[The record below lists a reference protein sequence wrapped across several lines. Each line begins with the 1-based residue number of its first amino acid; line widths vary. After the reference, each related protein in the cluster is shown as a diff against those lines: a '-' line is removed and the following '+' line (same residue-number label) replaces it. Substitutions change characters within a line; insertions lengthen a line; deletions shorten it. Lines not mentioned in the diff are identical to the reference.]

1 MAAPL
6 LTTKLYIPPVRPEV
20 VPRPRLLERLNA
32 GLDRKLTLVS
42 APAGYGK
49 TTLISAWLHT
59 ADVPFAWLSLDEGDN
74 DPVRFFTYLI
84 AALQGIDVEI
94 GHSVQGWLE
103 TPQPPVIEELA
114 ATLINDIAAVP
125 GSFVLVLDDHHVITE
140 RAIHESISFLLERQP
155 PQMHLVIAT
164 RHDPPVP
171 LARLRARGELVE
183 MRQGDLCFTA
193 EEAAVFLN
201 QSLGLDLSASEVALL
216 GEHTEGWIAG
226 LQLAGLSMQGRDAE
240 SVARFIGEFSGRHH
254 FILDY
259 LTDEV
264 LKRQTEPVQ
273 DFLLR
278 TSILARMCGPLCDAV
293 VGQDAGT
300 DGVECRDGQAMLE
313 ELQQANLFVVPLDDE
328 RKWYRYHHLF
338 AQLLRARLDEMR
350 PGLAANLNRRAATW
364 HEENGLGFGA
374 VQHALATG
382 DHALAAAVIER
393 TILKLDIW
401 SSTEIT
407 TVLGWMKALPDDVV
421 RTRPWLRLFIARTLY
436 VSGQWE
442 TTDQMLQDLEDW
454 LYDNPETPEAQRLLA
469 LVVADRAGYALVRG
483 KVRKGKE
490 LVRRMLAR
498 ASQDEVLIDVRAAA
512 MLGMA
517 HVRAGEAV
525 EAQRAFSQAVDAA
538 LAGAH
543 GLCDCA
549 SSSAIWP
556 RPTTSRGSCESAGGP
571 ASGRLRPV
579 PSTGSATRRPVSRGC
594 CRARSSTSGMTWKP
608 RNAACRRVWTSC
620 GGVGSA
626 RISATCM
633 PRWPRPGR
641 LGATMRAPA
650 STIERAVQTAQS
662 ASIPRLVIQALAY
675 QARIWLA
682 QGELVLARRWARDYR
697 QIGATEYI
705 REFEDCTLA
714 RVLLADDQPGEALAL
729 LEGMVPSA
737 EAGGRSGPLIEILA
751 LRALARQALGEESAA
766 LDDLARALDL
776 AEPERYVRTFVDMGE
791 PMAVLLRQ
799 AATRGISPAYAS
811 QPAGGI
817 WRRGGPGLTP
827 APTRTQPLVEPL
839 SDRELEVL
847 HLLAEGLSN
856 PEIGQRLFIS
866 LPTVKSHTRNIYG
879 KLGVHSRKQAVVQAR
894 ALGIL
899 PRL

>member
-6 LTTKLYIPPVRPEV
+6 LTAKLYNPPIRPEV
-20 VPRPRLLERLNA
+20 VPRPRLIEYLNA

-49 TTLISAWLHT
+49 TTLISAWLHA
-59 ADVPFAWLSLDEGDN
+59 ADLPFAWLSLDEGDN

-103 TPQPPVIEELA
+103 APQPPALKELT

-125 GSFVLVLDDHHVITE
+125 ESFVLVLDDHHAITE
-140 RAIHESISFLLERQP
+140 RTIHESISFLLERQP

-171 LARLRARGELVE
+171 LAQLRARGELVE
-183 MRQGDLCFTA
+183 VRQSDLCFTTD
-193 EEAAVFLN
+193 EAAAFLN

-216 GEHTEGWIAG
+216 GQHTEGWIAG

-240 SVARFIGEFSGRHH
+240 SVAHFIREFSGRHH

-264 LKRQTEPVQ
+264 LRRQAGPVQ

-278 TSILARMCGPLCDAV
+278 TSILERMCGPLCNAV
-293 VGQDAGT
+293 VSQDAGPK
-300 DGVECRDGQAMLE
+300 GVEHRDGQSMLE
-313 ELQQANLFVVPLDDE
+313 TLQQANLFVVPLDDE
-328 RKWYRYHHLF
+328 RQWYRYHHLF
-338 AQLLRARLDEMR
+338 AQLLRARLAETQ
-350 PGLAANLNRRAATW
+350 PGLAADLHRRAATW

-382 DHALAAAVIER
+382 DHALAAAVVER
-393 TILKLDIW
+393 TILKFDIW

-421 RTRPWLRLFIARTLY
+421 RPRPWLRLFIARTLY

-442 TTDQMLQDLEDW
+442 KTDQMLQDLEDW
-454 LYDNPETPEAQRLLA
+454 LYDYPETPDAQRLLA

-483 KVRKGKE
+483 EVRKGKD
-490 LVRRMLAR
+490 LVERMLAR

-517 HVRAGEAV
+517 HVRAGEVV
-525 EAQRAFSQAVDAA
+525 EAERAFSRAVNAAPAGRIGYAIAPIICNLAETYYIQGQLRECWRTCEQAIEAGTVDGQRHATTGFA
-538 LAGAH
+538 GLLQGKILYEWNDLESAEGCLQEGLDLLRRGGIGAH
-543 GLCDCA
+543 FGNLY
-549 SSSAIWP
+549 
-556 RPTTSRGSCESAGGP
+556 
-571 ASGRLRPV
+571 
-579 PSTGSATRRPVSRGC
+579 ATLAQTRQACGDDDG
-594 CRARSSTSGMTWKP
+594 ARS
-608 RNAACRRVWTSC
+608 
-620 GGVGSA
+620 
-626 RISATCM
+626 
-633 PRWPRPGR
+633 
-641 LGATMRAPA
+641 
-650 STIERAVQTAQS
+650 TIARAVQIAQS
-662 ASIPRLVIQALAY
+662 ASIPRLVIQTLAY
-675 QARIWLA
+675 RARIWLA
-682 QGELVLARRWARDYR
+682 QGELEPACRWAGDYR

-714 RVLLADDQPGEALAL
+714 RVMLADNQPGEALAL
-729 LEGMVPSA
+729 LDGMVSSA
-737 EAGGRSGPLIEILA
+737 EGGGRRGTLIEILA
-751 LRALARQALGEESAA
+751 LRAWARQALGEESAA
-766 LDDLARALDL
+766 LDDLERSLAM
-776 AEPERYVRTFVDMGE
+776 AEPERYVRTFVDMGDA
-791 PMAVLLRQ
+791 MAALLRQ
-799 AATRGISPAYAS
+799 AATRGFSPAYAS
-811 QPAGGI
+811 HLLVAFGVEGV
-817 WRRGGPGLTP
+817 RGLTP
-827 APTRTQPLVEPL
+827 APSQTQPLVEPL

-847 HLLAEGLSN
+847 QLLAEGLSN

-879 KLGVHSRKQAVVQAR
+879 KLDVHSRKQAVAQAR
-894 ALGIL
+894 ILGIL